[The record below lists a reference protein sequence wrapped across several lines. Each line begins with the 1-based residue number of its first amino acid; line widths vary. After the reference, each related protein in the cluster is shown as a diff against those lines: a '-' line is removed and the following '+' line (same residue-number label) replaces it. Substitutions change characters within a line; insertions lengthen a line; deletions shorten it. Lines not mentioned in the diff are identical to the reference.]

1 MSFRVY
7 LALLVW
13 LFCAASKSSA
23 QPVHCPVQESRAMEV
38 DGNAPVITLS
48 LIRADGTR
56 RATRFIFDSGG
67 GAIILDQAVATD
79 LGLKPIGKPIQEE
92 GGRFTPVNP
101 PEALFGSSPIALS
114 TSKAFVHSGKQSF
127 DTRERVEGLLPG
139 KALEPYQVVLD
150 YPNKTFTIAPAGCV
164 LHRGIK
170 VKSPFIP
177 GSGHPQIDVEI
188 ADKQFSLLLDTGSR
202 VTLARRDVLTALSA
216 AHPKWP
222 HASGA
227 SGSANMPGGSGDEF
241 MLRVPELRWGS
252 LQVRNV
258 LLVSRP
264 DTTYSADRF
273 ETPGPISGAL
283 GGNVLR
289 NFRVEIDYPNGT
301 TYLEQKA
308 SDSDSDMNSVGLVL
322 DVDIAGRLKVI
333 SISSTAAEVTKANIL
348 PGDQILKIAG
358 KRGTPWTITDAS
370 NALAGSVGDA
380 KQLVIK
386 RHGKMLRT
394 FAVVVDLL

>member
-38 DGNAPVITLS
+38 DGNAPVITLD
-48 LIRADGTR
+48 LRRADGTL

-67 GAIILDQAVATD
+67 GAIILDEAVASD
-79 LGLKPIGKPIQEE
+79 LGLKPIGKPVRDK
-92 GGRFTPVNP
+92 GSSFTPINP
-101 PEALFGSSPIALS
+101 PDALLGSSPVALS
-114 TSKAFVHSGKQSF
+114 TSKAFVHLGKQSF

-150 YPNKTFTIAPAGCV
+150 YPNESFTIAPAGCV
-164 LHRGIK
+164 PHRGIK
-170 VKSPFIP
+170 VKSPFIS
-177 GSGHPQIDVEI
+177 GSGHPQIDVEV
-188 ADKQFSLLLDTGSR
+188 ADQEFALLLDTGSR
-202 VTLARRDVLTALSA
+202 VTLVRRDVLQALA
-216 AHPKWP
+216 TAHPTWP
-222 HASGA
+222 RASGA
-227 SGSANMPGGSGDEF
+227 SGTANMPGGNGDEF

-252 LQVRNV
+252 LQIHNV

-273 ETPGPISGAL
+273 ETPGPIFGAL
-283 GGNVLR
+283 GGNVLH
-289 NFRVEIDYPNGT
+289 NFRVEIDYPNGA

-322 DVDIAGRLKVI
+322 DVDAAGRLKVI
-333 SISSTAAEVTKANIL
+333 STSSTAAKVTKANIR
-348 PGDQILKIAG
+348 PGDQILRIAG
-358 KRGTPWTITDAS
+358 KRGSPWTITDAS

-380 KQLVIK
+380 KSMVIK
-386 RHGKMLRT
+386 RHGKTFRT